1 MAENHD
7 SAGAAALSICESML
21 LCLVDLRVLTEPE
34 VQGLLEDAEDAHRR
48 PGVSDEEAG
57 RGAAVA
63 ALIATIAAG
72 NNAVRRRGSGPPT
85 TGG

>member
-1 MAENHD
+1 MAENQD
-7 SAGAAALSICESML
+7 PAGAAALSICESML

-34 VQGLLEDAEDAHRR
+34 VQGLLEDAADAHKG
-48 PGVSDEEAG
+48 PGASDEETA
-57 RGAAVA
+57 RNAAVA

-85 TGG
+85 ASG